1 MKLKNLE
8 IKDAKTTYNRILQFE
23 DIAKRCN
30 AIERL
35 FTKIEAYEYPNG
47 VYLITPSDELIKA
60 LIELGAVLPQPK
72 KTHAV
77 DDHNLFLNGLE
88 YVFRDYGRPEGE
100 TSFLDEK
107 PREPDAYKFR
117 FELRNG
123 TTYYFQMVAYRV
135 FE

>member
-30 AIERL
+30 VIERL
-35 FTKIEAYEYPNG
+35 FANIEAEEYPNG
-47 VYLITPSDELIKA
+47 VYMITPSDELIKA
-60 LIELGAVLPQPK
+60 LIELGEVLPQPK

-88 YVFRDYGRPEGE
+88 YVFRDYDRPEVE

-117 FELRNG
+117 FTIQNG
-123 TTYYFQMVAYRV
+123 TTYYFKMMAYKV
-135 FE
+135 DE